1 MTVGHQVFEW
11 SQNPLEEQVDIT
23 EILIEDLKVFQCS
36 ELILPT
42 IIKSLFTV
50 HIIYI

>member
-11 SQNPLEEQVDIT
+11 SQNPLEEHIDIT
-23 EILIEDLKVFQCS
+23 EIPTEDLKAFQRS

-42 IIKSLFTV
+42 IIKSLFTL